1 MSPLHLT
8 LTLVLA
14 ILTVRGFGGISTSA
28 FASNPQTNPSML
40 PTSNP
45 ASNPGSEPETRRE
58 AESGAPVLTVM
69 KNQRMLV
76 VTMAGD
82 PAKVG
87 DKAMKTLYGIY
98 FRNATEAE
106 KNAPM
111 SPRVRWASSPLGAP
125 GAEWIGKYALPV
137 SLEFPEPRSG
147 SAYTEEWHYGLVAQL
162 LHVGAY
168 EKENGT
174 VAALKDFIARNG
186 FTVSGDFEEEYL
198 QGRGTFYEGAPG
210 TYRTLLRFPVENIQD
225 FPKSYVP
232 LSSLP

>member
-1 MSPLHLT
+1 MSPLYLT
-8 LTLVLA
+8 LTLVLS
-14 ILTVRGFGGISTSA
+14 ILTVRGFGGASTSA
-28 FASNPQTNPSML
+28 FASNPQPHPAMI
-40 PTSNP
+40 P
-45 ASNPGSEPETRRE
+45 ASNPGSAPDTRQD
-58 AESGAPVLTVM
+58 AEGAPVLTVM

-137 SLEFPEPRSG
+137 SPEFPEPRSG
-147 SAYTEEWHYGLVAQL
+147 GAYTEEWHYGLVAQT

-210 TYRTLLRFPVENIQD
+210 TYRTLLRFPVENVQD